1 MAYEEPT
8 AFQIHAVLDG
18 VEPPIWRRL
27 VVPLSF
33 NLKQLHHVLQA
44 AFGWTDS
51 HLHEYRIGGLRFGD
65 ADFAE
70 SERFEGDMRTF
81 EEADVTLNDFSRE
94 PETKFNYV
102 YDFGDHWVH
111 VVTLEKLA
119 AISPTPKV
127 ATCIDGARCCP
138 PEDVGGTSGYENFL
152 RVLLTPEED
161 EMEEH
166 EHIRRWSGGKF
177 DPERFDLVRTDK
189 AVRGTLHKRAS

>member
-8 AFQIHAVLDG
+8 AVQIHVVLDG
-18 VEPPIWRRL
+18 VVPPIWRRL
-27 VVPLSF
+27 AVPLTI
-33 NLKQLHHVLQA
+33 NLRQLHHVLQA

-51 HLHEYRIGGLRFGD
+51 HLHEYRIGGLRFGH
-65 ADFAE
+65 ADLAE
-70 SERFEGDMRTF
+70 SERFEGGARTF
-81 EEADVTLNDFSRE
+81 EEADVTLNDFTRE
-94 PETKFNYV
+94 PGTKFNYV

-119 AISPTPKV
+119 AISPAPKV

-138 PEDVGGTSGYENFL
+138 PEDVGGASGYDNFL

-166 EHIRRWSGGKF
+166 KHIKRWSGGKF
-177 DPERFDLVRTDK
+177 DPERFDLTRTDK
-189 AVRGTLHKRAS
+189 AVRGALRKRAS